1 MVVVGGG
8 RGFRIT
14 YIVVDTINRN
24 NAISCF
30 LYVNYKFIKEVF
42 GRFCNVE
49 GEVAGKSTIATEA
62 AVYSLNNVVA
72 FFIACSD

>member
-1 MVVVGGG
+1 MGG

-24 NAISCF
+24 NTIISCF

-42 GRFCNVE
+42 CRFCNVE

-62 AVYSLNNVVA
+62 AVYSFNDVVA